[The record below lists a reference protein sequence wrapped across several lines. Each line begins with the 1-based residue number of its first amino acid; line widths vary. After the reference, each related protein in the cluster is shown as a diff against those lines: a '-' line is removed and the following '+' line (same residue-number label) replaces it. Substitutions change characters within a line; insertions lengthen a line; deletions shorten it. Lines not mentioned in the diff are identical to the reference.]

1 MSWRRFVVKQQSKAV
16 LVQSPLQLAE
26 HIETLIG
33 TSSLAARIAET
44 AQQAQQQARDR
55 DTLDAALEK

>member
-1 MSWRRFVVKQQSKAV
+1 VKQQSKAV

-33 TSSLAARIAET
+33 TSSLAARIAEVT
-44 AQQAQQQARDR
+44 QQAQQQARDR
-55 DTLDAALEK
+55 DALDAAMEK